1 MNELLSCDTMVALG
15 NSTKSGNV
23 IFAKNSDRPLGESQP
38 LCLFE
43 AKDYPDQ
50 ELLSCTYISIPQ
62 VSRTYKVLGSK
73 PYWIWGFEHGMN
85 EWGVAIGNEAVW
97 SREEEEREN
106 GLLGMDLVRLGL
118 ERSKTAY
125 EALHVITDLLETFGQ
140 GGNASVTMDF
150 RYHNSFLIA
159 DTCEA
164 WILDTVNRRWVAR
177 RVKNAEG
184 ISNCY
189 STGEHWD
196 EDSGDIQEHAYE
208 MGYAD
213 RGQTFDF
220 ARAYG
225 AVNLKLRAAYPRYK
239 RLNQLLDR
247 KKGILTPDYMGSIL
261 KDHFEG
267 EIIEPRW
274 SPADGILASVCM
286 HNMDESSSKTAAGS
300 VVELS
305 KDKTPVWWSCM
316 SNPCISVFLPFT
328 VEIAIPQ
335 KVSQGSA
342 RYSDD
347 SLWWKLERLSYELE
361 EDYPRNTALW
371 NPVKERLQEYI
382 CSLAEKGPDDSLLC
396 EMASR
401 LEEAADEMYLVLRDA
416 NTSSSQPQ
424 RKAALKAARTMAGII

>member
-125 EALHVITDLLETFGQ
+125 EALHVITDLLKTYGQ

-189 STGEHWD
+189 STGMRTPETSRNMPMRWATRT
-196 EDSGDIQEHAYE
+196 ED
-208 MGYAD
+208 
-213 RGQTFDF
+213 R
-220 ARAYG
+220 
-225 AVNLKLRAAYPRYK
+225 P
-239 RLNQLLDR
+239 
-247 KKGILTPDYMGSIL
+247 LTLPGL
-261 KDHFEG
+261 
-267 EIIEPRW
+267 
-274 SPADGILASVCM
+274 
-286 HNMDESSSKTAAGS
+286 TA
-300 VVELS
+300 
-305 KDKTPVWWSCM
+305 P
-316 SNPCISVFLPFT
+316 
-328 VEIAIPQ
+328 
-335 KVSQGSA
+335 
-342 RYSDD
+342 
-347 SLWWKLERLSYELE
+347 
-361 EDYPRNTALW
+361 
-371 NPVKERLQEYI
+371 
-382 CSLAEKGPDDSLLC
+382 
-396 EMASR
+396 
-401 LEEAADEMYLVLRDA
+401 
-416 NTSSSQPQ
+416 
-424 RKAALKAARTMAGII
+424 

>member
-1 MNELLSCDTMVALG
+1 
-15 NSTKSGNV
+15 
-23 IFAKNSDRPLGESQP
+23 
-38 LCLFE
+38 
-43 AKDYPDQ
+43 
-50 ELLSCTYISIPQ
+50 
-62 VSRTYKVLGSK
+62 
-73 PYWIWGFEHGMN
+73 MN

-261 KDHFEG
+261 RTILKAKSL
-267 EIIEPRW
+267 
-274 SPADGILASVCM
+274 SPAGVPQMESWHLSACTIWMNPPAKPLPVPWWNCQRIKRLSGGAVCPIPV
-286 HNMDESSSKTAAGS
+286 SRFSCLLPWKPPFLRRCPRAAPGTA
-300 VVELS
+300 
-305 KDKTPVWWSCM
+305 M
-316 SNPCISVFLPFT
+316 
-328 VEIAIPQ
+328 IPI
-335 KVSQGSA
+335 
-342 RYSDD
+342 
-347 SLWWKLERLSYELE
+347 WWKLERLSYELE

-416 NTSSSQPQ
+416 NASSSQPQ
-424 RKAALKAARTMAGII
+424 RRAVLRAARTMAGII

>member
-177 RVKNAEG
+177 RVK
-184 ISNCY
+184 
-189 STGEHWD
+189 
-196 EDSGDIQEHAYE
+196 
-208 MGYAD
+208 M
-213 RGQTFDF
+213 R
-220 ARAYG
+220 RAYPTATARENTG
-225 AVNLKLRAAYPRYK
+225 MRTPETSRNMPMRWATRTE
-239 RLNQLLDR
+239 DR
-247 KKGILTPDYMGSIL
+247 PLTLPGL
-261 KDHFEG
+261 
-267 EIIEPRW
+267 
-274 SPADGILASVCM
+274 
-286 HNMDESSSKTAAGS
+286 TA
-300 VVELS
+300 
-305 KDKTPVWWSCM
+305 P
-316 SNPCISVFLPFT
+316 
-328 VEIAIPQ
+328 
-335 KVSQGSA
+335 
-342 RYSDD
+342 
-347 SLWWKLERLSYELE
+347 
-361 EDYPRNTALW
+361 
-371 NPVKERLQEYI
+371 
-382 CSLAEKGPDDSLLC
+382 
-396 EMASR
+396 
-401 LEEAADEMYLVLRDA
+401 
-416 NTSSSQPQ
+416 
-424 RKAALKAARTMAGII
+424 